1 MRYRGL
7 SKAVSPEIQL
17 GYHSAGGGE
26 TSEQYNQPRTLDL
39 NAGWVRG
46 FCKALEVQ
54 PTPVSVDEYEP
65 LSSLQQ
71 HISSTLLK

>member
-1 MRYRGL
+1 VRYRGL

-26 TSEQYNQPRTLDL
+26 TSEQYNQPRTLDW

-46 FCKALEVQ
+46 FCEANYVH
-54 PTPVSVDEYEP
+54 PIPVSV
-65 LSSLQQ
+65 
-71 HISSTLLK
+71 